1 MERYLEQREK
11 ISRKLNR
18 CSKKLEKLINEQTD
32 ESKIKIE
39 ELKEQIETMKSNL
52 DYIQDQINECQV
64 NIIQLDESK
73 DSNNLHT
80 SKNLISSISSLDEA
94 KYLIE
99 QFYQM
104 ALNKGVIAAQKEY
117 LSKELECELAQY
129 ENDHLVQQQLLQQM
143 MSYEQSN
150 EPDYEIDEIILA
162 PTMDDYSSSDDDSE
176 IENYQ
181 PINKLLSGTQI
192 LRTTN
197 VNQDDVQNDQKN
209 QQKARATI
217 TNDLADLLYGRTNE
231 TQFENGDDTLNNI
244 SSIETSTNT
253 TESLSVGSNRILSQS
268 YTKLVASSLNVPV
281 IDVDEAASTRAR
293 TQTRS
298 LTRQNSKDSILSS
311 SPNGSPHARGRLPSQ
326 NRDDVFNRLTSETKQ
341 SPLPDVGC
349 IRSYNGNTTRF
360 KSAPLTC
367 CHVAEGHAKAV
378 LSVDSFE
385 NKLLT
390 SSKDRT
396 AKIWDLNTGQ
406 ELVALIGHPNNVT
419 KIKYCARSNLIFTVS
434 QSIIKVWDERDN
446 RCIKTLSSSGT
457 VTDGEVGIYRSQR
470 TLQNEIPTGEQ
481 VINDI
486 YVNKSGTRLY
496 TAAGNS
502 VKIWDM
508 SQFMP
513 IGRLSGGHNASI
525 MTLAVDDN
533 DFDTSLVITGSK
545 DHYIKLFDV
554 SINCSGQISPKRSLT
569 PPHYDGIQALKKVSN
584 LLFSGSRDMC
594 IKKWDLNDYQCKQSI
609 NNAHKDWICSL
620 DYIQDMN
627 LLVSGCRAGY
637 LKFWSPDTCVKI
649 AEFRAHTLPINSI
662 RIDEQ
667 FAFTASE

>member
-1 MERYLEQREK
+1 MEQREK

-18 CSKKLEKLINEQTD
+18 CLKKLDKLLSEQND
-32 ESKIKIE
+32 EFKTKID
-39 ELKEQIETMKSNL
+39 ELKEQIEIMKSNL
-52 DYIQDQINECQV
+52 DYIQDQISECQV

-73 DSNNLHT
+73 DSNNLLT
-80 SKNLISSISSLDEA
+80 SKNLITSIGSLDEA
-94 KYLIE
+94 KYLIG
-99 QFYQM
+99 QFYLM

-117 LSKELECELAQY
+117 LNKELECELAQY

-162 PTMDDYSSSDDDSE
+162 PTMDDYSSSDDDCE
-176 IENYQ
+176 HENNQ
-181 PINKLLSGTQI
+181 ALNKLLSGTQI
-192 LRTTN
+192 LRTNNNNTN
-197 VNQDDVQNDQKN
+197 QEDAQNEQKN
-209 QQKARATI
+209 QHKARATVA
-217 TNDLADLLYGRTNE
+217 NGLADLLYGRIDD
-231 TQFENGDDTLNNI
+231 NGDDTLNNI

-268 YTKLVASSLNVPV
+268 YTKLAASSLNVPV
-281 IDVDEAASTRAR
+281 IDVDESNTRAR

-341 SPLPDVGC
+341 SPLPDIGC

-360 KSAPLTC
+360 KSSPLTC

-385 NKLLT
+385 NKLFT

-396 AKIWDLNTGQ
+396 SKIWDLNTGQ
-406 ELVALIGHPNNVT
+406 EIVALIGHPNNVT
-419 KIKYCARSNLIFTVS
+419 KIKYCAKLNLIFTVS
-434 QSIIKVWDERDN
+434 QSIVKVWDERDY

-457 VTDGEVGIYRSQR
+457 VTDGEIGIYRSQR
-470 TLQNEIPTGEQ
+470 TLQNEMPSGEQ
-481 VINDI
+481 LINDI
-486 YVNKSGTRLY
+486 HVNKSGTRLY

-533 DFDTSLVITGSK
+533 DFDSSLVITGSK

-554 SINCSGQISPKRSLT
+554 TTSCYGQISPKRSLT
-569 PPHYDGIQALKKVSN
+569 PPHYDGIQALRKISN

-609 NNAHKDWICSL
+609 NNAHKDWICAL

-637 LKFWSPDTCVKI
+637 LKFWSPDTCQKL

-662 RIDEQ
+662 KVDEQ
-667 FAFTASE
+667 FALTASE